1 MGRERKVQTGSSN
14 LSARMDNSTLST
26 TASSL
31 NDFPDNSTSK
41 SKYISRTLTSKLL
54 APDLHHEKKSEK
66 TITGPAKETAT
77 WKPAKV
83 YERDFVTVHNDT
95 FSDPLHRFDPLHP
108 PKSTFE
114 IAEEAVKKKEEKEA
128 VDNLCKL
135 VRTTYG
141 TVATMLRSV
150 STMTHYQYPHRIL

>member
-14 LSARMDNSTLST
+14 LSARMDNSTIST

-31 NDFPDNSTSK
+31 SDFPDSSLSK
-41 SKYISRTLTSKLL
+41 SKYVSKSLTSKLL
-54 APDLHHEKKSEK
+54 APDAHNHEKRSERSV
-66 TITGPAKETAT
+66 GPAKETAT

-83 YERDFVTVHNDT
+83 YERDFLTVHKET
-95 FSDPLHRFDPLHP
+95 FSDPGNRFDPLHP

-114 IAEEAVKKKEEKEA
+114 IAEETLKKKEEKDA
-128 VDNLCKL
+128 VDSLCKL

-141 TVATMLRSV
+141 TVASMLRSV
-150 STMTHYQYPHRIL
+150 RI